1 MGEIQRYRDNLQDE
15 IDGAAL
21 YAALAES
28 EADPTRKDLFLQLA
42 QAENEHADV
51 WRGKLLAAGVRDFP
65 ERPGL
70 KTRFMIRLAR
80 YFGPTFVL
88 PVVAANEYS
97 DRNKYAGQPD
107 ALALSAEEQGH
118 AAVIRAA
125 AGHAGMAAD
134 GSDIVRAESWHRGAS
149 GNELRA
155 AVLGVN
161 DGLVSN
167 FCLVMGVAGAGSAS
181 PTVLLTGLAGLVAG
195 ALSMALGEWLSVTNA
210 RELART
216 QIDKEAEEL
225 EQTPE
230 AEKKELALIYQA
242 KGIARDQAV
251 QIAAKVME
259 NRETALDT
267 LVREEL
273 GIDPAELGGNPW
285 SAAGV
290 SLLLF
295 ALGAIFPVAPFMWL
309 ENSTAIAAS
318 VALSLLGLG
327 AVGMVTAL
335 FNGRSFSYS
344 ALRQVL
350 FGGVAAAIT
359 FGVGIMF
366 GASIA

>member
-1 MGEIQRYRDNLQDE
+1 MSSIQRYRDNLQDE

-21 YAALAES
+21 YVALSRCEPDAARR
-28 EADPTRKDLFLQLA
+28 DVYLQLA

-51 WRGKLLAAGVRDFP
+51 WRDKLMAAGISDFP
-65 ERPGL
+65 LEPSL
-70 KTRFMIRLAR
+70 KTRILIRLAR
-80 YFGPTFVL
+80 HFGARFVL
-88 PVVAANEYS
+88 PVVAANEYA
-97 DRNKYAGQPD
+97 DRNKYACQPD
-107 ALALSAEEQGH
+107 ARALSADEHGH

-125 AGHAGMAAD
+125 AGHGWTGDEAG
-134 GSDIVRAESWHRGAS
+134 IAEMERWHRGGS

-167 FCLVMGVAGAGSAS
+167 FCLVMGVAGAGATSAA
-181 PTVLLTGLAGLVAG
+181 VLLTGLAGLVAG

-225 EQTPE
+225 EQSPE

-242 KGIARDQAV
+242 KGIEREQAWL
-251 QIAAKVME
+251 IASKVME
-259 NRETALDT
+259 NRDTALDT

-273 GIDPAELGGNPW
+273 GIDPGELGGNPW

-295 ALGAIFPVAPFMWL
+295 ALGAIFPVLPFLWL
-309 ENSTAIAAS
+309 ENSAGIVAS
-318 VALSLLGLG
+318 IVCSLLGLG
-327 AVGMVTAL
+327 AVGMVTSL
-335 FNGRSFSYS
+335 FNGRSFAYS
-344 ALRQVL
+344 ALRQIL
-350 FGGVAAAIT
+350 FGGMAAAIT
-359 FGVGIMF
+359 FAVGILF
-366 GASIA
+366 GATIA

>member
-1 MGEIQRYRDNLQDE
+1 MSQIQRYRDNLQDE

-21 YAALAES
+21 YTALSKHER
-28 EADPTRKDLFLQLA
+28 DPTRQDLFLQLA

-51 WRGKLLAAGVRDFP
+51 WRDKLMAAGMSDFP
-65 ERPGL
+65 LNPSL
-70 KTRFMIRLAR
+70 KTRALIRLVH
-80 YFGPTFVL
+80 YFGPSFVL
-88 PVVAANEYS
+88 PVVAANEFA
-97 DRNKYAGQPD
+97 DRNKYAGQAD
-107 ALALSAEEQGH
+107 AQRMSADEHGH

-125 AGHAGMAAD
+125 AGHGGPVDGTDIAG
-134 GSDIVRAESWHRGAS
+134 AERWHRGGS

-167 FCLVMGVAGAGSAS
+167 FCLVMGVAGAGAASA
-181 PTVLLTGLAGLVAG
+181 TVLLTGVAGLVAG

-242 KGIARDQAV
+242 KGIEREQAWL
-251 QIAAKVME
+251 IASKVME
-259 NRETALDT
+259 NRDTALDT

-273 GIDPAELGGNPW
+273 GIDPSELGGNPW

-295 ALGAIFPVAPFMWL
+295 ALGAIFPVLPFLWL
-309 ENSTAIAAS
+309 ENSGGIIAS
-318 VALSLLGLG
+318 IGLSLFGLG
-327 AVGMVTAL
+327 AVGAVTSL
-335 FNGRSFSYS
+335 FNGRSFAYS
-344 ALRQVL
+344 AFRQVL
-350 FGGVAAAIT
+350 FGGVAAAVT
-359 FGVGIMF
+359 FGVGILF
-366 GASIA
+366 GASIS